1 LTANRKKTNGGN
13 PNGTSAEDFAPGQK
27 TAGRGAT
34 STVRRKNAD
43 SGAHKRHGVF
53 LAVDRPLLREC
64 LALVLKQEGF
74 EIVGHAACREEAF
87 AHPSL
92 TLAKVVLLDLVPG
105 NGDAFGVIKGLFKQG
120 LRSVVCSMRAD
131 STSIRAV
138 FAAGASAYVTQE
150 DEPKHLFE
158 AIHAASASRSY
169 VSPRAGAAL
178 ARKISGL
185 ENPVS
190 GEELSRQQWQIYQR
204 LAQGESAEEI
214 AARMHVSPRTVE
226 SYCYRMIEKLDLAG
240 MKDLRRH
247 AIASLN
253 GASA

>member
-1 LTANRKKTNGGN
+1 MMANRKKTNGGRRDK
-13 PNGTSAEDFAPGQK
+13 TSVGVFAARQK
-27 TAGRGAT
+27 NEGRET
-34 STVRRKNAD
+34 TPTVRRKNAD
-43 SGAHKRHGVF
+43 STTHKRHGVF

-74 EIVGHAACREEAF
+74 EIAGQAASREEAF

-92 TLAKVVLLDLVPG
+92 TLAEVVLLDLVPG
-105 NGDAFGVIKGLFKQG
+105 NGDAFGVVKGLSKQG
-120 LRSVVCSMRAD
+120 IPSVICSMRAD

-158 AIHAASASRSY
+158 AIHAVSAGRSY

-178 ARKISGL
+178 ARKISSS
-185 ENPVS
+185 ENSVS

-214 AARMHVSPRTVE
+214 AARLHVSPRTVE
-226 SYCYRMIEKLDLAG
+226 SYCYRMIEKFNLTG
-240 MKDLRRH
+240 MKALRRQ
-247 AIASLN
+247 AISNLN